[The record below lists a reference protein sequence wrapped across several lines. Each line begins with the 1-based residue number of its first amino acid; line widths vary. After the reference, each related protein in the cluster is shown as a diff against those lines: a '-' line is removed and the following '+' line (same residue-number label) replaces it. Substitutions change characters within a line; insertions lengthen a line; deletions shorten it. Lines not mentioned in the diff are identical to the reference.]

1 MFKSRTLLA
10 GILVFFSVLL
20 ATFSFYF
27 YQIAQSPNLQVDKE
41 DTYLLIPTGAGY
53 STVMDS
59 LKYKKILHDELSF
72 RFLSKLLKYQE
83 AVKPGRYKIRK
94 NMNNREAI
102 LMLRAG
108 RQTPVRL
115 TFNNIRLKEELPGRL
130 SRNLEADSTKL
141 RALLTDPAVVA
152 KYGFDTTTITCMF
165 LPNTYELYWNTSSD
179 ELLDRMHKE
188 YEKFWTD
195 KRKEQAK
202 AIGFTPVQVSI
213 LASIVEAEQGRWAD
227 ERPRLAGVYINRMT
241 SEETDFKLQADPT
254 LVFAHKDFSMRRVLN
269 VHKQFDSPYNTY
281 KYRGLPPGPI
291 NLPSPASIDAVL
303 NYEKNDYLYFCA
315 KADFS
320 GYHAFA
326 ETYDEHL
333 KNARLYQAA
342 LNAKK
347 IMK

>member
-1 MFKSRTLLA
+1 MFRSKTLLA
-10 GILVFFSVLL
+10 GAIVFFSVLF
-20 ATFSFYF
+20 ATFSFYL
-27 YQIAQSPNLQVDKE
+27 YQIAQASNLQVNKE
-41 DTYLLIPTGAGY
+41 DTYLLIPTGAGFN
-53 STVMDS
+53 TVMDS
-59 LKYKKILHDELSF
+59 LKGKKIVHDELSF

-83 AVKPGRYKIRK
+83 SVKPGRYRIKK
-94 NMNNREAI
+94 NMNNREAV

-115 TFNNIRLKEELPGRL
+115 TFNNVRLKEELPGRL
-130 SRNLEADSTKL
+130 CRNLEADSVKL
-141 RALLTDPAVVA
+141 RALITDPAVVE

-165 LPNTYELYWNTSSD
+165 VPNTYELYWNTSSD

-202 AIGFTPVQVSI
+202 AIGFTPIQVSI

-269 VHKQFDSPYNTY
+269 VHKQTDSPYNTY

-303 NYEKNDYLYFCA
+303 NYEKNNYLYFCA

-326 ETYDEHL
+326 VTYDQHL